1 MNNRVLDISASPA
14 RLSAQGGLLR
24 IEAPG
29 IESRTVPFTHLAAVI
44 CGHPQVTFTQAVL
57 AEMAEANAILIAC
70 DAKHLPVAMM
80 LPLTAHHRQTTLFQT
95 QASAGLPLRKRLW
108 RQIVSAKV
116 RAQSAALMQVHGK
129 DGGVG
134 LMAQRVKIGNASQME
149 ALASRYYWQ
158 QLFKGT
164 KFKRGDEEDTRNAL
178 LNYGYAVVRA
188 ITARAL
194 CGTGL
199 HPGLALHHHNQYD
212 PYPLANDLMEPFR
225 PLVDE
230 WVARWCASRA
240 GPWPLNK
247 DSKAALLARLTER
260 FTDGSENRAIFD
272 WVERA
277 AEQLAR
283 CLEGRKQSLEVPELR
298 YAGESGAQEGSKEA
312 AE

>member
-1 MNNRVLDISASPA
+1 MNNRVLDISATPA

-24 IEAPG
+24 IEPQG
-29 IESRTVPFTHLAAVI
+29 SESRTVPFTHLAAVI
-44 CGHPQVTFTQAVL
+44 CAHPQITFTQAVV
-57 AEMAEANAILIAC
+57 AGMAEANAILISC

-80 LPLTAHHRQTTLFQT
+80 LPLTAHHRQTTLFQY

-108 RQIVSAKV
+108 RQIVTAKI

-134 LMAQRVKIGNASQME
+134 LMAARVKIGNATHME
-149 ALASRYYWQ
+149 ALAGRYYWP
-158 QLFKGT
+158 QLFAGT

-194 CGTGL
+194 CGAGL

-212 PYPLANDLMEPFR
+212 PYPLANDVMEPFR

-230 WVARWCASRA
+230 WVAAWCSSRA
-240 GPWPLNK
+240 GPWPL
-247 DSKAALLARLTER
+247 DRESKVSLLAWLTGR
-260 FTDGSENRAIFD
+260 FTDGSESRAIFD

-283 CLEGRKQSLEVPELR
+283 CLEGKKQSLEVPELR
-298 YAGESGAQEGSKEA
+298 YAGESGAPEGSEKTA
-312 AE
+312 